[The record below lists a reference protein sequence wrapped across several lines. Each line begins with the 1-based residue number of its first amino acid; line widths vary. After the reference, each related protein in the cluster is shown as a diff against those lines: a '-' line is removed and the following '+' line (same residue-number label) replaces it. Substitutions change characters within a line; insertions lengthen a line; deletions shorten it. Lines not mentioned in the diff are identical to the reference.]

1 MSFSKRLKI
10 SRKEK
15 GISQEQLA
23 EKLNVSRQ
31 SVAKWEAGL
40 AYPELRTHL
49 LLSSALERSLDWLFY
64 DEQAETCS
72 RFRKN
77 AGTSEWHSLAE
88 QFPSFTDR
96 KALQA
101 SMEEDLLHELLKAM
115 SGYEID
121 QIVEEEI
128 FRGRRTCI
136 FYKGRVFSE
145 TEGMNP
151 QTGEEISDF
160 SEMTLSEAREL
171 LPLPWEKPG
180 RIRKTAA
187 GFSDGS

>member
-1 MSFSKRLKI
+1 
-10 SRKEK
+10 
-15 GISQEQLA
+15 
-23 EKLNVSRQ
+23 
-31 SVAKWEAGL
+31 
-40 AYPELRTHL
+40 
-49 LLSSALERSLDWLFY
+49 
-64 DEQAETCS
+64 
-72 RFRKN
+72 
-77 AGTSEWHSLAE
+77 
-88 QFPSFTDR
+88 
-96 KALQA
+96 
-101 SMEEDLLHELLKAM
+101 MEEDLLHELLKAM
-115 SGYEID
+115 SGYEIY

-160 SEMTLSEAREL
+160 SEMTLSEVREL